1 MIRHEARRAADYFMT
16 EKRSA
21 PIRSHRDLEV
31 WQTAIK
37 LACETYRVTEG
48 FPKREMYGLSSQM
61 RRAAASIGSNI
72 AEGHGR
78 DTTLD
83 FLRFLTISAG
93 SLRELDTY
101 VVLSVKL
108 GYVSPSQAHALGE
121 LAESTGRMLTALRAA
136 LRRRHATRTRRPL
149 QSPAPISQLP
159 TQT

>member
-1 MIRHEARRAADYFMT
+1 MAAKRRAT
-16 EKRSA
+16 
-21 PIRSHRDLEV
+21 IRSHRDLEV
-31 WQTAIK
+31 WQTALK
-37 LACETYRVTEG
+37 LACATYRVTEG

-108 GYVSPSQAHALGE
+108 GYLLPSDAQALGQ

-136 LRRRHATRTRRPL
+136 LRRRLGTRARRSP
-149 QSPAPISQLP
+149 QSPAPSSQP
-159 TQT
+159 PIRT